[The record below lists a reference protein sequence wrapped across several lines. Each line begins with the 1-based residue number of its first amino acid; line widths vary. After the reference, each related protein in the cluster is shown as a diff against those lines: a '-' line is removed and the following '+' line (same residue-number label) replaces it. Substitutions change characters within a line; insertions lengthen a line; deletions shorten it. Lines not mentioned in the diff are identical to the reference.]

1 MFVFIKIMMT
11 ESHPCSTNFLNTQT
25 FLQIMT
31 WKILSDTPDLKLLE
45 KKKGDLNIRIEAR
58 LTREK
63 KWDIYK
69 IYVGKSMPNLV
80 EEYHA
85 QTGSEAEQ
93 LISSLKKKELTLE
106 QIREMQKTQIV
117 LRREFNEVNVE
128 KWVVSVSR
136 LPAGAVFVRY
146 YDPITVDIILDE
158 RYASIESSILR
169 EAYTTLGIEDEGKD
183 QTIYYYTRKS
193 RAEKKPTI
201 VGKIEFGIAR

>member
-1 MFVFIKIMMT
+1 
-11 ESHPCSTNFLNTQT
+11 
-25 FLQIMT
+25 MT

-128 KWVVSVSR
+128 
-136 LPAGAVFVRY
+136 
-146 YDPITVDIILDE
+146 
-158 RYASIESSILR
+158 
-169 EAYTTLGIEDEGKD
+169 
-183 QTIYYYTRKS
+183 
-193 RAEKKPTI
+193 
-201 VGKIEFGIAR
+201 